1 MLEPGTGLL
10 SNGCPLFP
18 PAFCLCCAVPQQ
30 WHSCR
35 HVSQTDIFVSYF
47 KSKPKIY
54 TSISVRQREREHKDN
69 AVCAHC
75 KAFFLPLSKTGELYQ
90 CCCSVPGCCDDLW
103 GCAMG
108 HPQSICGR
116 EPFLQGALTVGA
128 GGCAALGS
136 HLTWA
141 SKQKAAPGCQIVPGF
156 RSNPCESS
164 EVNMVSTRNHKSV
177 LTCLKLCPG
186 FFFFFFFFFANLAC
200 VLGL

>member
-1 MLEPGTGLL
+1 MVVHYFPQPSACAAPYL
-10 SNGCPLFP
+10 SNGTVAVTFLRQTFLF
-18 PAFCLCCAVPQQ
+18 
-30 WHSCR
+30 H
-35 HVSQTDIFVSYF
+35 I
-47 KSKPKIY
+47 SKASLKYTQASALGRGRESTKI
-54 TSISVRQREREHKDN
+54 N
-69 AVCAHC
+69 AVRAHC

-116 EPFLQGALTVGA
+116 EPFLQGAPTVGA